1 MLLELQEEKGNKI
14 TLLLDG
20 EVYCRCYRKDLRS
33 IGIAEGEEIDETVLD
48 RFIREVLLPRAKRRS
63 LFLLNKKRYTAQ
75 EMRKKLTA
83 DGYPKEIV
91 EETLLYLK
99 ELRYIEDVSYAQGY
113 ALFLLPQC
121 SEREIYQKMLQR
133 GFEKELVTAAIKEA
147 QREYSLENGSD
158 EAESEPPELSAIRTY
173 LRKKGY
179 QPEQA
184 TQEKKKKV
192 MAALYRRGFSL
203 SDIRR
208 VIGETEEME

>member
-14 TLLLDG
+14 TLRLDG

-63 LFLLNKKRYTAQ
+63 LFLLNKKRYTVQ